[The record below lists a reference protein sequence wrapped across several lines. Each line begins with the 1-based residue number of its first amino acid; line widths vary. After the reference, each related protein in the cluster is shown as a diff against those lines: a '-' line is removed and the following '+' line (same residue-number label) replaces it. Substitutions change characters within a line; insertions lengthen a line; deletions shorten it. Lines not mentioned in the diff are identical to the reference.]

1 MIGIKTESTITIF
14 NRRRTESGNEVLV
27 PTVIRNCTWYYKH
40 IVSGSEMMDNADE
53 YSVRI
58 PIDAI
63 FQDRRKYIDGI
74 GYSNLSDEAVK
85 GYWTIQ
91 KNDMV
96 VRGEYTE
103 TINQQS
109 VIAQQTED
117 RFIVSTFGNNTWRG
131 SNRVK
136 HWRAGG
142 S

>member
-14 NRRRTESGNEVLV
+14 NRRRMESGNEVLV